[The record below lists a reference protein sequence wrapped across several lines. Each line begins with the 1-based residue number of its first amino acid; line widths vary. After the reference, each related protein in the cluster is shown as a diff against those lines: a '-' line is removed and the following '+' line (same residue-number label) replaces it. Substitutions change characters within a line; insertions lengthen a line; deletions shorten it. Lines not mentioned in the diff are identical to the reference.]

1 MESQLLPRIHG
12 IDQPSEI
19 DALANF
25 FAMNLNAYINED
37 NVNSVVDEFGRT
49 ALVIAASEIVD
60 IDMVRY
66 LVEVLSADV
75 NATGRPAT
83 APSFFPPLYVCLKHF
98 VSKTWDKCFNSFF
111 ILNQPGSDNN
121 QILKE
126 AIKVVLKWSGYKLL
140 YISISGEEYNSLATE
155 DDLRNIKEEWEEAL
169 GFYNRT
175 RYIIYNI
182 QPNDRF
188 NITFNQFLS
197 FIDYFRSSLK
207 KRYEI
212 VNYLLEKGADPNWRP
227 PLETMVENAHND
239 DDCFQQPTL
248 TMAILEYNFPL
259 VKLLVEHG
267 ANKEGFDVTNDDLR
281 RLLVQKY
288 TSDSVLSIEFPIKPL
303 DAVNDIDGKLSKI
316 YYNSISSPLFSE
328 IIKEKIIQY
337 VRSLFIIDETG
348 IY

>member
-1 MESQLLPRIHG
+1 MCMESQLLPRIHG

-25 FAMNLNAYINED
+25 FAMNLNADINED

-49 ALVIAASEIVD
+49 ALVIAASEMVD

-75 NATGRPAT
+75 NATGGLPT
-83 APSFFPPLYVCLKHF
+83 ASSFFPPLYVCLKHF

-111 ILNQPGSDNN
+111 NIAFFNQPDSDR
-121 QILKE
+121 LKE
-126 AIKVVLKWSGYKLL
+126 AIKDVLNSFNLL
-140 YISISGEEYNSLATE
+140 SGEEYNSLATE
-155 DDLRNIKEEWEEAL
+155 ADLRNIKEEWE

-175 RYIIYNI
+175 R
-182 QPNDRF
+182 QS
-188 NITFNQFLS
+188 FNQILS

-212 VNYLLEKGADPNWRP
+212 VKYLLEKGADPNRKP
-227 PLETMVENAHND
+227 PLETMVENAVFENHF
-239 DDCFQQPTL
+239 FQQPTL

-259 VKLLVEHG
+259 VKLLVKHG
-267 ANKEGFDVTNDDLR
+267 ANKEGFEDVTNDELEK
-281 RLLVQKY
+281 LLVQKY

-303 DAVNDIDGKLSKI
+303 DAVNDIDGNLSKI
-316 YYNSISSPLFSE
+316 YYNSISSPLFSR

-337 VRSLFIIDETG
+337 IRSLFIIDETG
-348 IY
+348 QTEKVDRSRGSTLAT